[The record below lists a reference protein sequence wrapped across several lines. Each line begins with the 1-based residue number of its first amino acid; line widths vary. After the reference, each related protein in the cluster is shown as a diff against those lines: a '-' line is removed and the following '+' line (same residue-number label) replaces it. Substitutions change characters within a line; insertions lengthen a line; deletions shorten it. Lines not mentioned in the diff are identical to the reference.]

1 METNIDSYAQDVVQL
16 LLKRGLH
23 AASAESCTGGLISAA
38 ITSVSGS
45 SAVFDLGLCTY
56 APWAKEKLLG
66 VPHEI
71 IEQYGVVS
79 AECASAMAT
88 GAAKAANS
96 EFAVSTTGIAGPTG
110 GTDENPVGT
119 VYIGVAS
126 KKSSE
131 ARRFVFSTENCPQ
144 NLTERD
150 FIRLQAVE
158 QALIMLAEKIKNG

>member
-1 METNIDSYAQDVVQL
+1 METNIDSHAQNVVQL
-16 LLKRGLH
+16 LLQRSMH

-66 VPHEI
+66 VPRRI

-79 AECASAMAT
+79 AECAKAMAE
-88 GAAKAANS
+88 GAMKAAGS
-96 EFAVSTTGIAGPTG
+96 DFAISTTGVAGPTG
-110 GTDENPVGT
+110 GTAENPVGT
-119 VYIGVAS
+119 VYIGAAS
-126 KKSSE
+126 GKSVE
-131 ARRFVFSTENCPQ
+131 ARRFVFSAENCPE

-150 FIRLQAVE
+150 FIRLQAAE
-158 QALIMLAEKIKNG
+158 QALLMLAEKIKNG